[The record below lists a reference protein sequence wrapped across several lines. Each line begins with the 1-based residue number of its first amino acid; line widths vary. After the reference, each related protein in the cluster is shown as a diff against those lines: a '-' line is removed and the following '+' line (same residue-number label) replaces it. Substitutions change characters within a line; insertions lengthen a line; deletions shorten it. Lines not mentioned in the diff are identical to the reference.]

1 MKHLLSG
8 NEIMNKLTAIM
19 VLFSVV
25 FSTAIMANDTSHQN
39 EVTKSENSSE
49 KTSQA
54 IDPSDLTRVYTMVSA
69 WVNSQNNLRAT
80 ASWSGAWSETHSFMG
95 FIEGYLGDE
104 DDADEWGADLLKVR
118 AQYFHVIDTDFSYAP
133 KLGFSVDYIDN
144 QGDNNLAAIG
154 LLGMVPPAL
163 TGKLQVFPNIA
174 YMKGKAE
181 GVDVDGYMLNLYGTY
196 PIGKKGTYIQV
207 WPEYIAVSG
216 TGIDSNSLTLSALYA
231 QPLNANRTMWLNLRL
246 DYASKETKLTSYYE
260 RIKEDETVLTL
271 GFKFYL

>member
-1 MKHLLSG
+1 MTKFTMILGFTSL
-8 NEIMNKLTAIM
+8 
-19 VLFSVV
+19 LFS
-25 FSTAIMANDTSHQN
+25 SISMADNVPQKN
-39 EVTKSENSSE
+39 EVTENITSSKKE
-49 KTSQA
+49 TQE

-69 WVNSQNNLRAT
+69 WINSQNNLRAT
-80 ASWSGAWSETHSFMG
+80 ASWSGSWNDTHSFMG

-104 DDADEWGADLLKVR
+104 DDADKWGTDLLKVR
-118 AQYFHVIDTDFSYAP
+118 AQYFHVINTDLSFAP

-144 QGDNNLAAIG
+144 QGDNNLAALG
-154 LLGMVPPAL
+154 LLGMVPPSL

-196 PIGKKGTYIQV
+196 PIGTQGTYIQV

-216 TGIDSNSLTLSALYA
+216 TGINSNSLTLSGLYA
-231 QPLNANRTMWLNLRL
+231 QPLNASRTMWLNLRI
-246 DYASKETKLTSYYE
+246 DYASKETKLTTYYD
-260 RIKEDETVLTL
+260 RIREDDTVLTL